1 MGKGRTIAQT
11 LRIRAYNGPG
21 AGSRSPRYSLGY
33 TNFSGPTL
41 VKTRLPP
48 PFRTF
53 VLMQR
58 LDLKQLLSQKLSP
71 QQIQFIKLLQI
82 PTAELET
89 RIKEEMEVNP
99 ALEEDEPDDT
109 EEMERDEDDG
119 DEADD
124 DPDASLDNDENTLEE
139 DFDDRNND
147 QEMADELPEPEIQP
161 KDEGPADTEA
171 NADTTD
177 LDLSDYLND
186 DEIAGY
192 KMQGDGPGEEEERD
206 TPLADTSGSLL
217 DSLLDQLHF
226 ASLNERQEAIG
237 QQLIGSIDGDGYIR
251 RDLSA
256 IANDLAFSQNLEVT
270 VAEIEAV
277 LRVVQGFDP
286 PGIAAR
292 DLPECLLLQLERRPQ
307 DEATTNAERILTDT
321 FEEFSKKHYP
331 RIQQKLDLEDDELK
345 EAISVILKLNPK
357 PGGSGPSGLGKTQY
371 LMPDFILTNDNGVF
385 NLTLNARNAPEL
397 RVSPAYTE
405 MFRTYDKAAKKD
417 TKMKEAVTFV
427 KQKLDSA
434 KWFIDAI
441 RQRQNTL
448 LRTMNAIVE
457 LQTEFFVEGDE
468 GKLRPMI
475 LKDIAQRISMDIS
488 TVSRV
493 ANSKSIQTEF
503 GIYPL
508 KYFFSEGIATD
519 SGEDASSRE
528 VKSILKEL
536 IGKESKERPLSDD
549 KLEKMLNARGY
560 NIARRTVAK
569 YREQLNIPV
578 ARLRKEL

>member
-1 MGKGRTIAQT
+1 
-11 LRIRAYNGPG
+11 
-21 AGSRSPRYSLGY
+21 
-33 TNFSGPTL
+33 
-41 VKTRLPP
+41 
-48 PFRTF
+48 
-53 VLMQR
+53 MQR

-99 ALEEDEPDDT
+99 ALEEDEPDDA
-109 EEMERDEDDG
+109 EEMERDDSDDS
-119 DEADD
+119 DDD
-124 DPDASLDNDENTLEE
+124 DPDASLDNDENTLDE
-139 DFDDRNND
+139 DFEDRSSADND
-147 QEMADELPEPEIQP
+147 VADEMPEPDLAAKE
-161 KDEGPADTEA
+161 DLASTEEA
-171 NADTTD
+171 PDNTD

-206 TPLADTSGSLL
+206 TPLADTSGSLI
-217 DSLLDQLHF
+217 DSLMDQLHF
-226 ASLNERQEAIG
+226 ADLDERQEAIG

-277 LRVVQGFDP
+277 LRVVQQFDP

-307 DEATTNAERILTDT
+307 DENTVNAERILTDT
-321 FEEFSKKHYP
+321 FDEFTKKHYP

-345 EAISVILKLNPK
+345 EAIGVILKLNPK
-357 PGGSGPSGLGKTQY
+357 PGGTGPSGLGKTQY
-371 LMPDFILTNDNGVF
+371 LMPDFILTNDNGVL

-417 TKMKEAVTFV
+417 AKMKEAVTFV

-457 LQTEFFVEGDE
+457 LQREFFQEGDE
-468 GKLRPMI
+468 SKLKPMI
-475 LKDIAQRISMDIS
+475 LKDIAQRIGMDIS

-528 VKSILKEL
+528 VKSILKDL

>member
-1 MGKGRTIAQT
+1 
-11 LRIRAYNGPG
+11 
-21 AGSRSPRYSLGY
+21 
-33 TNFSGPTL
+33 
-41 VKTRLPP
+41 
-48 PFRTF
+48 
-53 VLMQR
+53 MQR

-89 RIKEEMEVNP
+89 RIKEEMEMNP
-99 ALEEDEPDDT
+99 ALEEGDTDEP
-109 EEMERDEDDG
+109 EEQDG
-119 DEADD
+119 DDEADD
-124 DPDASLDNDENTLEE
+124 EADDPDAEFDSDNSTLDE
-139 DFDDRNND
+139 DFEEPADVDDFAPAETSPD
-147 QEMADELPEPEIQP
+147 PEPALNEAP
-161 KDEGPADTEA
+161 DNTE
-171 NADTTD
+171 

-192 KMQGDGPGEEEERD
+192 KMQGDGPGEEEEREM
-206 TPLADTSGSLL
+206 PLADTSGSLM

-226 ASLNERQEAIG
+226 TQLGEREEAIG

-251 RDLSA
+251 RDLAA
-256 IANDLAFSQNLEVT
+256 IANDLAFSQNLEVA
-270 VAEIEAV
+270 VPEIEAV

-307 DEATTNAERILTDT
+307 DEATAHAERIIGTLFD
-321 FEEFSKKHYP
+321 EFSKKHYA

-345 EAISVILKLNPK
+345 EAVALILKLNPK
-357 PGGSGPSGLGKTQY
+357 PGGSGPSGPGKTQY
-371 LMPDFILTNDNGVF
+371 LMPDFILTNDNGEL

-417 TKMKEAVTFV
+417 QKMKEAVTFV

-448 LRTMNAIVE
+448 LRTMNSIVS
-457 LQTEFFVEGDE
+457 LQREFFVEGDE
-468 GKLRPMI
+468 TKLRPMI
-475 LKDIAQRISMDIS
+475 LKDIAQQIGMDIS

-493 ANSKSIQTEF
+493 ANSKSVQTEF

-519 SGEDASSRE
+519 SGEDVSSRE
-528 VKSILKEL
+528 VKSILKDL
-536 IGKESKERPLSDD
+536 IEKENKSHPLADD